1 MSIEK
6 NRLLMEAQ
14 IKRLRG
20 ELNESELKK
29 GTKVTIAKDVK
40 YFGGEFDEI
49 VLTNGYKLTADE
61 DTGGEDASA
70 SIDGVKLKKGDVISF
85 NRNVGGDSEY
95 FDKDTIIVNSKKYN
109 MKINSDGGKTG
120 TILDYDR

>member
-95 FDKDTIIVNSKKYN
+95 FDKDTIIVNGKKYN
-109 MKINSDGGKTG
+109 MKITADGGNTG